1 MLMDSF
7 LMGTTQKIA
16 LIRRAASISIEKHDS
31 RIIAVVGHYDCAGN
45 PVTREHHYMH
55 VRIAMLVSSF
65 AVTVTSVF
73 AQDAPYSEEYMQ
85 QHDGGDRPNIY
96 KKWNTVTFLPLF
108 SQIIEQLRK
117 GFVVLRVTRQ
127 GNDRNTTYL

>member
-16 LIRRAASISIEKHDS
+16 LIRRAASISIEKHGS

-55 VRIAMLVSSF
+55 VRMAMLVSSF

-85 QHDGGDRPNIY
+85 QHDGGDRAEYLQEMEHSDPS
-96 KKWNTVTFLPLF
+96 FLY
-108 SQIIEQLRK
+108 SHK
-117 GFVVLRVTRQ
+117 S
-127 GNDRNTTYL
+127 